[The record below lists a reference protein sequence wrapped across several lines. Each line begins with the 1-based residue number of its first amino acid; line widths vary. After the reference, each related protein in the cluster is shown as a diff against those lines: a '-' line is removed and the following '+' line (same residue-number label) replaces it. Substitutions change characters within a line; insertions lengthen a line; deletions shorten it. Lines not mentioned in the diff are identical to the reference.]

1 MFSSTVIVSSCI
13 ECTGPSVGCSS
24 RLQPETEVWF
34 LLAKSSQKGRGA
46 AVQCCYNVQ
55 CSHAVPV
62 CVITCIITRAS
73 NEGSQRFNNTF
84 SWFMVESAE

>member
-34 LLAKSSQKGRGA
+34 LLAKLMQNPRRKEEELQCNA
-46 AVQCCYNVQ
+46 AIM
-55 CSHAVPV
+55 CSVHML
-62 CVITCIITRAS
+62 CLCAS
-73 NEGSQRFNNTF
+73 
-84 SWFMVESAE
+84 